1 MAPRRTAKASSPVAV
16 ERPRRGRRPAGDGP
30 SARDEIV
37 AAARAAFAAAGYDG
51 TSVRQIA
58 AAAGVDPALV
68 HHYFGAKRGLFV
80 ATLQLTIR
88 PDTVLARFV
97 DGPLDEMGERMVRTF
112 LGVWAAPENRLVLV
126 GLLRSAASDAEAAG
140 LVRTILTREIF
151 AGLAAHL
158 EADADPADAALRV
171 TLVGSQLIGLAVA
184 RYVVAIPPLAT
195 ADDETLV
202 AALAPTVQRYLTGR
216 LDGGAV
222 TPAGAT
228 TSRPGRRR
236 R

>member
-1 MAPRRTAKASSPVAV
+1 M
-16 ERPRRGRRPAGDGP
+16 GDGP

-97 DGPLDEMGERMVRTF
+97 NGPLDEMGERMVRTF

-151 AGLAAHL
+151 GGLAAHL
-158 EADADPADAALRV
+158 EAAGADAADAALRV

-228 TSRPGRRR
+228 TARPGRRR